1 MSIFQ
6 VFLSVLL
13 NSILKQI
20 IISLENT
27 KEDNPSLPISS
38 GFYFKRVLPGSFI
51 LSRSHGKNPALFHA
65 THTFFFEEFLT
76 KEEMCV
82 LFSCSWVRN
91 YPGEGNGNPLQ
102 YSCLRIPGTEEP
114 GGLQSMG
121 SQRVRHDCATN
132 LLSFFTK

>member
-6 VFLSVLL
+6 LCLLVLL

-38 GFYFKRVLPGSFI
+38 HFCFERVLPGSFI
-51 LSRSHGKNPALFHA
+51 LSIRSHWKNPALFHA
-65 THTFFFEEFLT
+65 THKFFFKEFLT

-102 YSCLRIPGTEEP
+102 YSCLENSRDRGAWQATVHGITE
-114 GGLQSMG
+114 SW
-121 SQRVRHDCATN
+121 T
-132 LLSFFTK
+132 